1 MALKIVPK
9 SRSFYS
15 QASQSRSKCL
25 VQQYQ
30 LQKKTRI
37 APPKHAVSIDKT
49 AVPLAGL
56 RDELPRYKATDVPP
70 ASNGNTA
77 NRSNRMHQSNV
88 SDDHS
93 FQNGGPR
100 C

>member
-9 SRSFYS
+9 SRGFYS

-30 LQKKTRI
+30 LQKTKI

-49 AVPLAGL
+49 AVPPAGL
-56 RDELPRYKATDVPP
+56 RDELPRYKAIDVPL